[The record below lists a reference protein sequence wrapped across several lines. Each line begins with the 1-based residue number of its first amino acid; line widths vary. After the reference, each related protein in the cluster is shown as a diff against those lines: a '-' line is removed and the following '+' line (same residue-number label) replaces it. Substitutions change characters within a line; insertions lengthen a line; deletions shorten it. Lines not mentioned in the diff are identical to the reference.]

1 MTDAFSDLVMPIF
14 REVIDLKDRLSWRR
28 DLPSLE
34 EVKQQTRG
42 WVEAVEQRARPDDG
56 LAAEF
61 ALAKYGFVAWID
73 EVLTDSSWGQS
84 VGWGSEDHVL
94 EWNIYRTNLRAGRF
108 YEKAEDAY
116 EAVSQSRSST
126 DPLEV
131 YLLCVALGFQGD
143 LRFNQERLQGWVERV
158 YSKVTEASPMAPKP
172 FADDPTGAP
181 PKGLTP
187 RRGPEL
193 LLRVSILTAIT
204 ALATLAGYLASVH
217 YSLSVRP
224 IN

>member
-34 EVKQQTRG
+34 EVKQQTRL
-42 WVEAVEQRARPDDG
+42 WIEAAEQRAQADDG
-56 LAAEF
+56 LASEF

-94 EWNIYRTNLRAGRF
+94 EWNLYKTNLRAGRF
-108 YEKAEDAY
+108 YEKSEDAY
-116 EAVSQSRSST
+116 AAVSQSRSST
-126 DPLEV
+126 DPLEI

-143 LRFNQERLQGWVERV
+143 LRFNQERLRSWVERI
-158 YSKVTEASPMAPKP
+158 YSKVTEASPMAAKP
-172 FADDPTGAP
+172 FADEPSGAP
-181 PKGLTP
+181 SGGLGP

-193 LLRVSILTAIT
+193 LLKVSILTAIT
-204 ALATLAGYLASVH
+204 ALATLLGYLASVH
-217 YSLSVRP
+217 YSITDRAS
-224 IN
+224 N